1 MREQFQKDKYLQHLW
16 SGVECKS
23 HIQRAEK
30 CSVIK
35 AMPGQHEARMKSPL
49 QSDIEKYTAT
59 GRSGVLLDC

>member
-1 MREQFQKDKYLQHLW
+1 MKEEFQKDKYVQHLW

-49 QSDIEKYTAT
+49 
-59 GRSGVLLDC
+59 